1 LKVTGY
7 SEWLVIIAVI
17 VVVFSFRKLPQ
28 IGGALADS
36 IKSFK
41 KGIRGENPPP
51 REVTEY
57 KPDSPKKSD

>member
-1 LKVTGY
+1 MTGY
-7 SEWLVIIAVI
+7 GEWLVIIAVI
-17 VVVFSFRKLPQ
+17 IVVFSFRKLPQ

-41 KGIRGENPPP
+41 KGIREENPPP

-57 KPDSPKKSD
+57 KPDSTKTPD